1 MLGVAAAICVWL
13 LQNCVAQ
20 SVCLQL
26 QRLEE
31 VVWGEGR
38 FTATNL
44 LFILAAAKLLQVCFL
59 LSSCRYFFVTAETKS
74 FFVCV
79 CCCKVDFAV
88 ANLPLINFCSGRSKG
103 VTAKCLF
110 AAADQ
115 GFAVTGLILAAA
127 TLKLWTGPPVTTV
140 YSTEPGPSQEGT

>member
-1 MLGVAAAICVWL
+1 MSGCCKIVLRKVCVCSCKDWRKLFGGRGGSQQQICFSFWQP
-13 LQNCVAQ
+13 QNCFKFAFCFPAADIFL
-20 SVCLQL
+20 SLQ
-26 QRLEE
+26 
-31 VVWGEGR
+31 
-38 FTATNL
+38 
-44 LFILAAAKLLQVCFL
+44 KLKVFL
-59 LSSCRYFFVTAETKS
+59 
-74 FFVCV
+74 CV